1 MVGETQ
7 NAPQEIIDLFSYYRE
22 TQAALEEE
30 EQEMAAGIATEI
42 QKASEI
48 EGVVDVRISDGHRK
62 EDLEVDDIQA
72 FGYKKYSFTLSA
84 KLKEYNKPQRF
95 ETVKMFKIRSLLKT
109 LYNRIVKWSSK
120 KIYSSLIILSTP
132 KSIQSAIAKFVKEKI
147 IPVSEIFWC
156 PKPAHNKYLKIRF
169 SYRYNRDGLRITLI
183 NMVCNARHNDGESGD
198 ELFIANDFPGYTRK
212 ELKKIANVNAK
223 LRLWVAENQDTMY
236 SDAIRKSL
244 NDRFPELFRAD
255 DYYWIKS
262 PQADKELKW
271 YLVEKFCEKD
281 HKYVETFNKVI
292 AYRKFW
298 AEHFKTLRS
307 IQQLAANLQ
316 ERSKKWKMEL
326 HFPDILKEEN
336 HLVSFDMLHPVHL
349 LRNFEG
355 EKNRQAGSDNSAPGH
370 PNRARSSVS
379 PVKTPAAN
387 QRPWKR

>member
-1 MVGETQ
+1 MAIPLDGQEFRDYSNPHKKRNAFWKLLSAFDKMVGETQ

-147 IPVSEIFWC
+147 IPVSEICWC

-183 NMVCNARHNDGESGD
+183 NMVAMRDITMGNPVMSCLLET
-198 ELFIANDFPGYTRK
+198 IFP
-212 ELKKIANVNAK
+212 
-223 LRLWVAENQDTMY
+223 
-236 SDAIRKSL
+236 
-244 NDRFPELFRAD
+244 
-255 DYYWIKS
+255 
-262 PQADKELKW
+262 
-271 YLVEKFCEKD
+271 
-281 HKYVETFNKVI
+281 VI
-292 AYRKFW
+292 
-298 AEHFKTLRS
+298 L
-307 IQQLAANLQ
+307 
-316 ERSKKWKMEL
+316 
-326 HFPDILKEEN
+326 
-336 HLVSFDMLHPVHL
+336 
-349 LRNFEG
+349 
-355 EKNRQAGSDNSAPGH
+355 EKN
-370 PNRARSSVS
+370 
-379 PVKTPAAN
+379 
-387 QRPWKR
+387 